1 MQIVDS
7 EYEVSDVFN
16 EGRKLLSTSLQSLF

>member
-7 EYEVSDVFN
+7 EYEVSDVCN